1 MGHGG
6 AGISLLSIRVLVDDR
21 HGMDG
26 SQATSR
32 QMRGLDRDP
41 STVQARQHGGLISS
55 ADGTVADGTKKDGNG
70 TEVRKEK
77 DAKERKKRK
86 EHPLN

>member
-1 MGHGG
+1 M
-6 AGISLLSIRVLVDDR
+6 
-21 HGMDG
+21 
-26 SQATSR
+26 SR

-41 STVQARQHGGLISS
+41 STVQARQHGL

-70 TEVRKEK
+70 TEVRKK
-77 DAKERKKRK
+77 RCKERKKRK